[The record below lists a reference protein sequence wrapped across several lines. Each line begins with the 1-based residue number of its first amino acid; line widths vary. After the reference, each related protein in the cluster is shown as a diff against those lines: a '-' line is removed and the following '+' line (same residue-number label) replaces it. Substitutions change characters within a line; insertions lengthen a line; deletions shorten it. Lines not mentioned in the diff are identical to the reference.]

1 MPKPNVPLV
10 MFPDGSLARS
20 EVVPEGCILV
30 EEPDEPEEVFA
41 ETIIDDQTEAVNGN
55 QSRA

>member
-30 EEPDEPEEVFA
+30 DEPDEPEEFYA

-55 QSRA
+55 QS